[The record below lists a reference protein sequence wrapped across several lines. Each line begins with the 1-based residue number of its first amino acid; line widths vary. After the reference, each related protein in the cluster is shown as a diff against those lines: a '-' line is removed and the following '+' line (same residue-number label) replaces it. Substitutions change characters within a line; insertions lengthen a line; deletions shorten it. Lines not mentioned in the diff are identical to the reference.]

1 MEEGVICKQFF
12 RLVEQMNNLPLKINE
27 QTQTVRP
34 ACTILKCDWMKKN
47 AFNEV
52 NNLRFALTK

>member
-34 ACTILKCDWMKKN
+34 ACTILKGVERKKK
-47 AFNEV
+47 
-52 NNLRFALTK
+52 RF